1 MPRTDGIDVHRGTFF
16 QCGLYCLLLLVQ
28 ARCGRE
34 ETCLQVRDQVARAIY
49 NTTNCLMCTLPWP
62 NQYYSDSSSMD
73 SEDKDREE
81 ESLQTAFKKLRVDA
95 AGSTA
100 SLSVDEG
107 TSLRAPIRTAMDGT
121 KPQPVCAKET
131 WHGCV
136 RKPSR
141 GSSRTQRRRRSKSPV
156 LHPPKFTYCSMKA
169 SSARSQLKHK
179 SQPDTSKSNISSD
192 ICVAEGPC
200 TGDKYDSCFD
210 ASDCRRARNE
220 PLGASTIEQP
230 LENSRE
236 NSAAVSSSF
245 ETNLDSSQPSDFQ
258 SLSVLSDSK
267 QCPCE
272 GKECQCRQWQ
282 DMEVYSFSGLR
293 SVLSECEKAVLE
305 VHSQSLQNKSPSGM
319 ASSGSPRSCSE
330 QARAFVDD
338 VTIED
343 LSGYM
348 EYYLYIPKK
357 MSHMAE
363 MMYT

>member
-1 MPRTDGIDVHRGTFF
+1 
-16 QCGLYCLLLLVQ
+16 
-28 ARCGRE
+28 
-34 ETCLQVRDQVARAIY
+34 
-49 NTTNCLMCTLPWP
+49 
-62 NQYYSDSSSMD
+62 MD
-73 SEDKDREE
+73 SEDKDGEE

-95 AGSTA
+95 SGCTA
-100 SLSVDEG
+100 SLSVSEG
-107 TSLRAPIRTAMDGT
+107 TSLRAPIRTAADGA
-121 KPQPVCAKET
+121 KPQPVCSKET

-141 GSSRTQRRRRSKSPV
+141 GSTRTQRRRRSKSPV

-179 SQPDTSKSNISSD
+179 SQQDTSKNNVGSD
-192 ICVAEGPC
+192 ICVTEEPC
-200 TGDKYDSCFD
+200 TGNRYNSCFE
-210 ASDCRRARNE
+210 ASDSRRARNE
-220 PLGASTIEQP
+220 PLETSTTSQP

-236 NSAAVSSSF
+236 NCAAVSSSF
-245 ETNLDSSQPSDFQ
+245 ETNLDSNHPSDFQ
-258 SLSVLSDSK
+258 ALSMLTNSK
-267 QCPCE
+267 QCPCVD
-272 GKECQCRQWQ
+272 KECQCKPWQ
-282 DMEVYSFSGLR
+282 AMEVYSFSGLR
-293 SVLSECEKAVLE
+293 SVLSECEKAMLE
-305 VHSQSLQNKSPSGM
+305 VHSQSLQNKSPSAM

>member
-1 MPRTDGIDVHRGTFF
+1 
-16 QCGLYCLLLLVQ
+16 
-28 ARCGRE
+28 
-34 ETCLQVRDQVARAIY
+34 
-49 NTTNCLMCTLPWP
+49 
-62 NQYYSDSSSMD
+62 MD

-95 AGSTA
+95 S
-100 SLSVDEG
+100 
-107 TSLRAPIRTAMDGT
+107 
-121 KPQPVCAKET
+121 
-131 WHGCV
+131 GCV

-141 GSSRTQRRRRSKSPV
+141 GSTRTQRRRRSKSPV

-179 SQPDTSKSNISSD
+179 SQPDTSKNNISSD
-192 ICVAEGPC
+192 ICVTEEPC
-200 TGDKYDSCFD
+200 AGDRYDSCFE
-210 ASDCRRARNE
+210 ASDCRRVRNE
-220 PLGASTIEQP
+220 PLGASTTAQP
-230 LENSRE
+230 LENSRDKC
-236 NSAAVSSSF
+236 AAVSSSF

-258 SLSVLSDSK
+258 SLSMPSNSK
-267 QCPCE
+267 QCPCAD
-272 GKECQCRQWQ
+272 KECQCKQWRA
-282 DMEVYSFSGLR
+282 MEVYSFSGLR

-319 ASSGSPRSCSE
+319 ASAGSPRSCSE
-330 QARAFVDD
+330 EARALVDD

>member
-1 MPRTDGIDVHRGTFF
+1 MQQRARVEGSVQPRTDWIHVHRSTFF

-49 NTTNCLMCTLPWP
+49 NTTNCLTCTLPWP
-62 NQYYSDSSSMD
+62 NQCYSDSSSMD

-95 AGSTA
+95 G
-100 SLSVDEG
+100 
-107 TSLRAPIRTAMDGT
+107 
-121 KPQPVCAKET
+121 
-131 WHGCV
+131 GCV

-192 ICVAEGPC
+192 ICVAEEPC

-220 PLGASTIEQP
+220 PLGASTTELP

-245 ETNLDSSQPSDFQ
+245 ETSLDSSQPSDFQ

-272 GKECQCRQWQ
+272 DKECQCRQWQ

-305 VHSQSLQNKSPSGM
+305 VHSQSLQNKSPSGV

>member
-1 MPRTDGIDVHRGTFF
+1 MGKPLAPERGRWLAGCTHAPSGSAGGRNAKGA
-16 QCGLYCLLLLVQ
+16 CAAP
-28 ARCGRE
+28 ARSFCRGRG
-34 ETCLQVRDQVARAIY
+34 CARVSGVLIFA
-49 NTTNCLMCTLPWP
+49 CAVV
-62 NQYYSDSSSMD
+62 SSCCFYPL
-73 SEDKDREE
+73 SES
-81 ESLQTAFKKLRVDA
+81 ESEAL
-95 AGSTA
+95 
-100 SLSVDEG
+100 
-107 TSLRAPIRTAMDGT
+107 
-121 KPQPVCAKET
+121 
-131 WHGCV
+131 WCV

-179 SQPDTSKSNISSD
+179 SQPDTAKSTISSD
-192 ICVAEGPC
+192 ICVAEEPC

-210 ASDCRRARNE
+210 ANDCRRARNE
-220 PLGASTIEQP
+220 PLGASTTEQP

-245 ETNLDSSQPSDFQ
+245 EPSLGSRQSSDFQ
-258 SLSVLSDSK
+258 SISVLSDSK
-267 QCPCE
+267 QCPCVD
-272 GKECQCRQWQ
+272 KECQCKRWQ
-282 DMEVYSFSGLR
+282 DVEVYSFSGLR
-293 SVLSECEKAVLE
+293 NVLSECEKAVLE

>member
-1 MPRTDGIDVHRGTFF
+1 MTEAFLSQFSSEYTFIWHSW
-16 QCGLYCLLLLVQ
+16 C
-28 ARCGRE
+28 
-34 ETCLQVRDQVARAIY
+34 
-49 NTTNCLMCTLPWP
+49 
-62 NQYYSDSSSMD
+62 YSDDSSMD
-73 SEDKDREE
+73 SEDKDIEE

-100 SLSVDEG
+100 ALSVDEG
-107 TSLRAPIRTAMDGT
+107 TSLRAPIRTAVDGA
-121 KPQPVCAKET
+121 KSQPGCSKET

-169 SSARSQLKHK
+169 SSAHSQLKHK

-192 ICVAEGPC
+192 TCSAEEPC
-200 TGDKYDSCFD
+200 TWDKYDSCFD
-210 ASDCRRARNE
+210 ASDRRRTRNE
-220 PLGASTIEQP
+220 PLGASSSEQP

-236 NSAAVSSSF
+236 ECAALSSSF

-258 SLSVLSDSK
+258 SLSMLGDSK
-267 QCPCE
+267 QCPCVD
-272 GKECQCRQWQ
+272 KECQCKQWRA
-282 DMEVYSFSGLR
+282 MEVYSFSGLR

-305 VHSQSLQNKSPSGM
+305 VHSHSLQNKSPSGM